1 MTQTDAFAL
10 TLIIEVM
17 AALALAPLLRL
28 PAAACALAAVLGSS
42 LTHPLLWAVFGD
54 VHAALGALATPV
66 LEVGVICAETPVYRW
81 LCGCRWSD
89 AALASLLVNA
99 ASWGAGEIIYALG

>member
-10 TLIIEVM
+10 TLIIEAT
-17 AALALAPLLRL
+17 AALALARPLRL
-28 PAAACALAAVLGSS
+28 PAAACALAAVLASS

-54 VHAALGALATPV
+54 VHAALGALTTPV

-81 LCGCRWSD
+81 LAGCHWS
-89 AALASLLVNA
+89 AALLASLLVNA
-99 ASWGAGEIIYALG
+99 ASWGAGELIYALG